1 EDFIGSGSALKQL
14 NLRRVDEFHLSEPP
28 VARIGD
34 NAAEVVRRAREAKEK
49 SVVVLDSQGRPR
61 EWVQLR
67 QLERLKEIPEPK
79 IEWSST
85 VDARSIV
92 SDAMSAM
99 LASSHGGAM
108 DTRRGKY
115 IGVISYDT
123 VNDYIRS
130 HNEAAVHDAANEN
143 SAPEEVDSG

>member
-1 EDFIGSGSALKQL
+1 M
-14 NLRRVDEFHLSEPP
+14 
-28 VARIGD
+28 
-34 NAAEVVRRAREAKEK
+34 
-49 SVVVLDSQGRPR
+49 LDSQGRPR

-67 QLERLKEIPEPK
+67 QLERMKEIPEPK
-79 IEWSST
+79 IELSST
-85 VDARSIV
+85 VDARSTV

-108 DTRRGKY
+108 VTRRGKY

-130 HNEAAVHDAANEN
+130 LNEAAAHDAANEN
-143 SAPEEVDSG
+143 SAPEEVDSGGEV

>member
-1 EDFIGSGSALKQL
+1 HLFYCSS
-14 NLRRVDEFHLSEPP
+14 RRRHTRSKRDWSSDVCSSDLL
-28 VARIGD
+28 D
-34 NAAEVVRRAREAKEK
+34 NQ
-49 SVVVLDSQGRPR
+49 DRPR

-67 QLERLKEIPEPK
+67 QLERVDRIPEPK
-79 IEWSST
+79 IELSST
-85 VDARSIV
+85 VDARSTV

-108 DTRRGKY
+108 VTRRGKY

-130 HNEAAVHDAANEN
+130 LNAAAAHDAADD
-143 SAPEEVDSG
+143 SSPKEVDFGGEI